1 MGQNNSKQ
9 QNNSKDDDIKSF
21 INEIL
26 DVFIEIQ
33 KALDKI
39 RNK

>member
-21 INEIL
+21 IKQAIYLCIDGKKEL
-26 DVFIEIQ
+26 V
-33 KALDKI
+33 KK